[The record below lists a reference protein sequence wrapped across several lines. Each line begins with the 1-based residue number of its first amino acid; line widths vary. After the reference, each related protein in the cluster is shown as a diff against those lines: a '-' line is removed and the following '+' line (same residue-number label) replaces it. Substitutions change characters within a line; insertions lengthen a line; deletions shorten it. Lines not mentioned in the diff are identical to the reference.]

1 MARRRKRADIDMSPP
16 KGDMTPM
23 IDVVFQL
30 LIFFMLTIEF
40 KQLEG
45 KLSAYLP
52 KDVGVNAGK
61 MEQPKEK
68 VEIVLRVAA
77 EGTKLDPMI
86 DKAWTGEG
94 PFRYGDDR
102 RIDIS
107 IGPKTTRDLEEVQ
120 RRLKDL
126 YRQDPERA
134 STIDAYPGTTYED
147 VIKVLDVVL
156 LAGYTDVTFIGARD
170 APGAKKQ

>member
-1 MARRRKRADIDMSPP
+1 MARRRNRAKIDLTPP

-45 KLSAYLP
+45 KLAAYLP

-61 MEQPKEK
+61 AEQKEK
-68 VEIVLRVAA
+68 VEIVLKVVA
-77 EGTKLDPMI
+77 EGSKLDPLKDI
-86 DKAWTGEG
+86 AWSGDG
-94 PFRYGDDR
+94 PFRYGPDR
-102 RIDIS
+102 RVDIS
-107 IGPKTTRDLEEVQ
+107 IGPKTTRDLEEVKK
-120 RRLKDL
+120 RLKDL
-126 YRQDPERA
+126 RAQDPERPA
-134 STIDAYPGTTYED
+134 TIDSLPGTVYED
-147 VIKVLDVVL
+147 VISVLDVVL

-170 APGAKKQ
+170 APAKKK